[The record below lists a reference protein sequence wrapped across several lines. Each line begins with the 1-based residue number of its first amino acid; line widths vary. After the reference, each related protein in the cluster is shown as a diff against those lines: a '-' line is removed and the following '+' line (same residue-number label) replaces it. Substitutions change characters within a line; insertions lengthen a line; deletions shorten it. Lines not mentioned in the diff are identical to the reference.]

1 MPISFQA
8 LSNSSYDPISRISI
22 PRPRVL
28 PADLEDGRPG
38 IEYQYSLIRDGE
50 FLDGLGC
57 HGSETMIGEGADRE
71 WAYTIDLGYEHLIKT
86 VVGFKNLFIGADDDD
101 YVFLCEF
108 TCGLVLAYAGR
119 TDSDQGIKYTATT
132 TAAALANAGVLI
144 SDEKVIAADGTLVLA
159 EVFIPAHVP
168 EE

>member
-1 MPISFQA
+1 MPIFFQA

-38 IEYQYSLIRDGE
+38 TEYQYSLIRDGAS
-50 FLDGLGC
+50 LDGLSC
-57 HGSETMIGEGADRE
+57 YGSETMLGEGVNRE
-71 WAYTIDLGYEHLIKT
+71 WAYTIDLGHERLIRT
-86 VVGFKNLFIGADDDD
+86 VVGFKKLFVDAAEDD

-108 TCGLVLAYAGR
+108 AWGLVLAYAGR
-119 TDSDQGIKYTATT
+119 TDNDEGMKYAATT
-132 TAAALANAGVLI
+132 TAEALANAGILI
-144 SDEKVIAADGTLVLA
+144 YDQKAIAADGVLILA
-159 EVFIPAHVP
+159 EASIPAHAP